1 MQIDLLKTK
10 KNEYASRCYLPRELW
25 RSLELE
31 KATKIVDVFSKHN
44 SFSGSEPLSVGGNVF
59 KALDAASFFLQ

>member
-10 KNEYASRCYLPRELW
+10 EMNMLVAVTYQGNCGE
-25 RSLELE
+25 
-31 KATKIVDVFSKHN
+31 ATKIVDVFSKHN
-44 SFSGSEPLSVGGNVF
+44 SFSGSEPVSVSGNVF